1 MDKLSLSGTQ
11 FYFSLLACD
20 PTKPIYHVTAI
31 KDSYRDEFYTN
42 QPQFYTG
49 YDTIVFELASTTNI
63 RSSLFILHQK
73 YDCKSSLMHHH
84 FMTLYN
90 ETTKA
95 DKESSQSEK

>member
-1 MDKLSLSGTQ
+1 MEKLSLTGTQ
-11 FYFSLLACD
+11 YYFSLLACD

-42 QPQFYTG
+42 QPQFYSG
-49 YDTIVFELASTTNI
+49 YDTIVYELATTANI

-73 YDCKSSLMHHH
+73 YDCDSSLMHHH
-84 FMTLYN
+84 FMDLYN

-95 DKESSQSEK
+95 YKESSQTEK